1 MDHAPLSPP
10 NSELRIRAYIPG
22 DGADVIRLWN
32 ACALVVP
39 WNDPATDIQR
49 KLDVDAAGFLI
60 GEIGNRL
67 VASVM
72 AGYEGH
78 RGWLNY
84 LAVDPELRG
93 KGYGRRMV
101 DAAETLLMGR
111 GCPKVNLQIRAGNAT
126 VVEFYR
132 RLGYSPDAAL
142 GLGKRL
148 IPDMA
153 APGTDA
159 SDEQIRISYAPP
171 AIDEYLELRTRA
183 GLGTHSAEAAAL
195 GLPRGLFAVSLY
207 RRGRLVGMG
216 RVVGDGGCYFVITD
230 VAVDPDIQGEGLDH
244 QVMDEIMKY
253 LDRSAPP
260 DAYISLLANVPEFY
274 ETFGFERT
282 APGCEGMYWPGNRKQ
297 VQQEA
302 SA

>member
-1 MDHAPLSPP
+1 
-10 NSELRIRAYIPG
+10 
-22 DGADVIRLWN
+22 
-32 ACALVVP
+32 
-39 WNDPATDIQR
+39 
-49 KLDVDAAGFLI
+49 
-60 GEIGNRL
+60 
-67 VASVM
+67 
-72 AGYEGH
+72 
-78 RGWLNY
+78 
-84 LAVDPELRG
+84 
-93 KGYGRRMV
+93 V
-101 DAAETLLMGR
+101 DAAETLLMER

-126 VVEFYR
+126 VAEFYR
-132 RLGYSPDAAL
+132 RLGYSPDASL

-171 AIDEYLELRTRA
+171 AIDKYLELRTRA

-195 GLPRGLFAVSLY
+195 GPPRGLFAVSLY
-207 RRGRLVGMG
+207 RRGRLAGMG

-260 DAYISLLANVPEFY
+260 GAYISLLANVPEFY

-282 APGCEGMYWPGNRKQ
+282 APSCEGMYWPGNRKQ
-297 VQQEA
+297 VQ
-302 SA
+302 